1 MSMFLQRFIKRQ
13 KEKHDRRMEPVY
25 AFLDS
30 KFAYTKNDKVLFL
43 DCGANLGQGYAW
55 FSKYFHHPNVSFEL
69 FEPNPNCFA
78 HLHKLNDVIN
88 GKVKLNPF
96 GIGTED
102 GDVKFFGLDQAEGGA
117 LSQGG
122 SIVKSH
128 NSNHYS
134 ASDASSIDVK
144 LVDFSKYLQSKASQ
158 FNKIIVKM
166 DIEGAEVELLEKM
179 IADNSIRFINVLYV
193 EFHSQYQKPDEST
206 ITQAREQ
213 RIIDMIQKDTKV
225 KLRIWH

>member
-1 MSMFLQRFIKRQ
+1 MWMQRFIKRH
-13 KEKHDRRMEPVY
+13 KDRLDRRLEPVY

-30 KFAYTKNDKVLFL
+30 KFAYTSNDKVLFL

-55 FSKYFHHPNVSFEL
+55 FSEYFHHSNVSFEL
-69 FEPNPNCFA
+69 FEPNPNCLA
-78 HLHKLNDVIN
+78 HLQSLDCVIN
-88 GKVKLNPF
+88 CKVKLNPF

-102 GDVKFFGLDQAEGGA
+102 GFVKFFGLDSTEGGA

-122 SIVKSH
+122 SIVKTH

-144 LVDFSKYLQSKASQ
+144 IVDFVKYLEIKSSQ

-166 DIEGAEVELLEKM
+166 DIEGAEVDLLEKM

-193 EFHSQYQKPDEST
+193 EFHSQYQKTEESV

-213 RIIDMIQKDTKV
+213 RIIDAIRHKTQV